1 MFAHSPRS
9 FAYPTT
15 DGADVAQAAAALV
28 APMPLVHGLEN
39 VMLHSGE
46 PRSLAVF
53 EGSGDVIP
61 QLGLGRVDTM
71 NLTQG
76 RKGRKGTIIAP
87 LFSIFTPSFPRKR
100 ESRGLQS
107 SPPPEIKYK

>member
-1 MFAHSPRS
+1 MFAYSPRS
-9 FAYPTT
+9 FACPTT
-15 DGADVAQAAAALV
+15 DGADVAQAAAALY
-28 APMPLVHGLEN
+28 APVSLVHCLEN

-53 EGSGDVIP
+53 EGSGYIVP

-71 NLTQG
+71 NLTQR

-87 LFSIFTPSFPRKR
+87 LFSIFTPSFPLRW
-100 ESRGLQS
+100 ESRGLQP